1 MSGIAMGRCRIGRS
15 SALTVAGALAASMLV
30 ALALAQAPQN
40 GARHPRSIMSFS
52 VGPDQDLVYPGDL
65 PALPDE
71 HTTFLPIRP
80 GSGTYLVFA
89 ASMRGRG
96 PAGTVVLQTSD
107 LKTFTYAADYKSPVM
122 VPPVNFL
129 GCNPAHDS
137 EFDESY
143 SAPGSVVQD
152 PTRPAGNLI
161 MIYQAENHCPGGVW
175 QRQFYATVGLARS
188 TDFGK
193 TWPAPIDGEFGGRD
207 RRPVL
212 KMAAAEPT
220 AHETSPIYMG
230 NAIPSAFVDTNDK
243 GEHYIYVPYIFAG
256 QGANGY
262 QRMARARLEDD
273 DPGSNDPAR
282 RLTFTKWYKGAF
294 SEPGIGGLDGGV
306 TPGRGCTGGQNQS
319 QISYND
325 AIEQYLLTFVCVS
338 LQGQPGNF
346 KPYQAAWYYS
356 TATSLEL
363 QNWTMPQLIQ
373 NSQFPVTTGCAYDGS
388 GRSFDGWY
396 PSFVSPNHAEGRLGE
411 NGQVFFMSGCET
423 QKRRFMSRTFTI
435 SIGPN

>member
-1 MSGIAMGRCRIGRS
+1 M
-15 SALTVAGALAASMLV
+15 VAGALAVLSV
-30 ALALAQAPQN
+30 VDPALAQAPQA
-40 GARHPRSIMSFS
+40 GARHPRPIVSFS
-52 VGPDQDLVYPGDL
+52 VGPDQALVYPGDL

-71 HTTFLPIRP
+71 HTTFLPTRP
-80 GSGTYLVFA
+80 DSGTYLVFA
-89 ASMRGRG
+89 SSMRTGG

-107 LKTFTYAADYKSPVM
+107 LKTFTYAANYKSPVM
-122 VPPVNFL
+122 APPIHFL
-129 GCNPAHDS
+129 TCSAAYNS

-152 PTRPAGNLI
+152 PTRPTGHLI
-161 MIYQAENHCPGGVW
+161 MIYEAENHCPGGVW

-193 TWPAPIDGEFGGRD
+193 TWPGPIAGEFGGRD

-212 KMAAAEPT
+212 KMATAEPT
-220 AHETSPIYMG
+220 THEASPIYMG
-230 NAIPSAFVDTNDK
+230 NAIPSAFVDTNER
-243 GEHYIYVPYIFAG
+243 GEHYIYVPYTFAG
-256 QGANGY
+256 QGADGY

-273 DPGSNDPAR
+273 DLRSNDPRSNDASR
-282 RLTFTKWYKGAF
+282 RLTFSKWYKGAF

-306 TPGRGCTGGQNQS
+306 TPARGCTGGQQQG

-325 AIEQYLLTFVCVS
+325 AIDQYLLTFVCVS
-338 LQGQPGNF
+338 LQGQPGNL

-373 NSQFPVTTGCAYDGS
+373 NSQFPVTSGCAYDGS

-411 NGQVFFMSGCET
+411 TGHVFFMSGCET

-435 SIGPN
+435 AIGSN

>member
-1 MSGIAMGRCRIGRS
+1 MGRIVLARRQIGRL
-15 SALTVAGALAASMLV
+15 SAFLAAGVLAAPMLV
-30 ALALAQAPQN
+30 DPALAQAPQN
-40 GARHPRSIMSFS
+40 GTRHPRVIASFS
-52 VGPDQDLVYPGDL
+52 VGPDQALDYPGDL
-65 PALPDE
+65 PAMPDE
-71 HTTFLPIRP
+71 HTTFLPIGP

-89 ASMRGRG
+89 ASMRTRG
-96 PAGTVVLQTSD
+96 LAGTVVLQTSD
-107 LKTFTYAADYKSPVM
+107 LKTFTYAANYDSPVM
-122 VPPVNFL
+122 VPPINFHT
-129 GCNPAHDS
+129 CSPAYDG
-137 EFDESY
+137 EFDENY

-152 PTRPAGNLI
+152 PTRPAGHLI
-161 MIYQAENHCPGGVW
+161 MIYEAENHCPGGVW

-193 TWPAPIDGEFGGRD
+193 TWPAPISDEPGGTD

-212 KMAAAEPT
+212 KMAVAEPT
-220 AHETSPIYMG
+220 TRVASPVYMG
-230 NAIPSAFVDTNDK
+230 NAIPSAFVDTNER
-243 GEHYIYVPYIFAG
+243 GEHYIYVPYILAG
-256 QGANGY
+256 PGADGY

-273 DPGSNDPAR
+273 DPRSNDPGR

-306 TPGRGCTGGQNQS
+306 TPARGCTGGQQQG
-319 QISYND
+319 QISYDD
-325 AIEQYLLTFVCVS
+325 AIDQYLLTFVCVS
-338 LQGQPGNF
+338 LQGPPGNR

-373 NSQFPVTTGCAYDGS
+373 NSQFPLTSGCAYDGS

-396 PSFVSPNHAEGRLGE
+396 PSFVSPNHAEGHLGE
-411 NGQVFFMSGCET
+411 TGQVFFMSGCDT

-435 SIGPN
+435 AIGSN